1 MKNKLLEKKKLKN
14 FIKLF
19 VFWVKLILALSPFLF
34 IFFWM
39 ILSSLKNQFQ
49 NISYPP
55 LWIFKPTLS
64 NYVTVFRETPFLK
77 YFMNSMI
84 ISGGATL
91 IGLFFGVP
99 AAYAIAQF
107 KRKGIALLILILRIA
122 PGIMFLLPCFILFTR
137 LGLIDTYPALIFMHL
152 AISLPVVVWLTIG
165 GFEEIPLELKE
176 AAYIDGCSKIVCF
189 LKLELPL
196 TKSFITI
203 AGLMSFIF
211 CWNYFIFALV
221 LSQSITT
228 PLPVAV
234 FNFVSYETTE
244 WGPLAAASILITL
257 PPAILMIFI
266 HKGFI
271 KSFLTAG
278 IKG

>member
-1 MKNKLLEKKKLKN
+1 MKIEPLKGKKLKK
-14 FIKLF
+14 FFKSLLF
-19 VFWVKLILALSPFLF
+19 WIALILALSPFLF
-34 IFFWM
+34 IFLWM
-39 ILSSLKNQFQ
+39 VLSSFKNQFQ
-49 NISYPP
+49 NICYPP
-55 LWIFKPTLS
+55 LWIFKPTFE
-64 NYVTVFRETPFLK
+64 NYIRVFRETPFLK
-77 YFMNSMI
+77 YFINSTI

-91 IGLFFGVP
+91 VGLLFGIP

-107 KRKGIALLILILRIA
+107 RRKGIALLILILRIA
-122 PGIMFLLPCFILFTR
+122 PGIMFLLPCFILFTK
-137 LGLIDTYPALIFMHL
+137 LGLIDTYPALVFMHL
-152 AISLPVVVWLTIG
+152 AISLPVIIWLTIG

-176 AAYIDGCSKIVCF
+176 AAYIDGCSNFGCF
-189 LKLELPL
+189 WRLELPL

-211 CWNYFIFALV
+211 CWNYFIFSLV
-221 LSQSITT
+221 LSQSNTT

-257 PPAILMIFI
+257 PPTILMMFI
-266 HKGFI
+266 HRGFI

>member
-1 MKNKLLEKKKLKN
+1 MNIELLKGKKSKKFFKLL
-14 FIKLF
+14 I
-19 VFWVKLILALSPFLF
+19 FWIALLLALSPFLF
-34 IFFWM
+34 VFFWM
-39 ILSSLKNQFQ
+39 LLSSFKNQFQ
-49 NISYPP
+49 NICYPP
-55 LWIFKPTLS
+55 LWIFKPTFE
-64 NYVTVFRETPFLK
+64 NYIRVFRETPFLK
-77 YFMNSMI
+77 YSMNSMI
-84 ISGGATL
+84 IAGGSTL
-91 IGLFFGVP
+91 VGLLFGIP

-122 PGIMFLLPCFILFTR
+122 PGIMFLLPCFILFTK

-152 AISLPVVVWLTIG
+152 AISLPVIVWLTIS

-176 AAYIDGCSKIVCF
+176 AAKIDGCSRLGCF
-189 LKLELPL
+189 WRLELPL
-196 TKSFITI
+196 NTSNITI
-203 AGLMSFIF
+203 AGLISFIF
-211 CWNYFIFALV
+211 CWNYFIFSLV
-221 LSQSITT
+221 LSQSKTT
-228 PLPVAV
+228 TLPVAV

-257 PPAILMIFI
+257 PPTILMMFI